1 MTIFASGPERE
12 IQQFYWF
19 LSGLE
24 LPIPDRWQW
33 EFSKQNKNMSV
44 MEQDG

>member
-1 MTIFASGPERE
+1 MTTFASGPESE
-12 IQQFYWF
+12 IQQFDWF

-24 LPIPDRWQW
+24 LAVPGGNFRKKIKICQLI
-33 EFSKQNKNMSV
+33 

>member
-1 MTIFASGPERE
+1 MTILASGPERK
-12 IQQFYWF
+12 IQQCDWF

-24 LPIPDRWQW
+24 LAVPTVDSGNFKT
-33 EFSKQNKNMSV
+33 ENKKMSV